1 MTELNLEK
9 DPEKEDKDGAGAD
22 EPTLAEELERVQFEL
37 RQQVLNKQRR
47 TDDSGLF
54 NLDVS
59 SIVTYDQSTEV
70 EDRESVNKIKTLMR
84 ACFSNEI
91 KSAKELKIYLK
102 GEQPLYYPVV
112 VFNTNPLLN
121 PSKLDMRSKKPIRAL
136 PITGGQNGQAHANPV
151 NLTEG
156 GLTVGYCD
164 DLDRWLLT
172 H

>member
-1 MTELNLEK
+1 M
-9 DPEKEDKDGAGAD
+9 
-22 EPTLAEELERVQFEL
+22 
-37 RQQVLNKQRR
+37 
-47 TDDSGLF
+47 
-54 NLDVS
+54 S

-70 EDRESVNKIKTLMR
+70 EEKESVNKIKTLMR

-102 GEQPLYYPVV
+102 GEHPLYYPVV

-121 PSKLDMRSKKPIRAL
+121 PSKLDMRSKKPIRAA
-136 PITGGQNGQAHANPV
+136 PISDGHVIANI
-151 NLTEG
+151 NTIEG
-156 GLTVGYCD
+156 GLPVGYCD

>member
-1 MTELNLEK
+1 M
-9 DPEKEDKDGAGAD
+9 
-22 EPTLAEELERVQFEL
+22 
-37 RQQVLNKQRR
+37 
-47 TDDSGLF
+47 
-54 NLDVS
+54 
-59 SIVTYDQSTEV
+59 VTYDQSTEV
-70 EDRESVNKIKTLMR
+70 EDKEPINKIKTMMR

-102 GEQPLYYPVV
+102 GEMPLYYPVV

-121 PSKLDMRSKKPIRAL
+121 PSKLDMRSKKPIRAA
-136 PITGGQNGQAHANPV
+136 PVTDGQGQMNAI

-156 GLTVGYCD
+156 GLTIGYCD